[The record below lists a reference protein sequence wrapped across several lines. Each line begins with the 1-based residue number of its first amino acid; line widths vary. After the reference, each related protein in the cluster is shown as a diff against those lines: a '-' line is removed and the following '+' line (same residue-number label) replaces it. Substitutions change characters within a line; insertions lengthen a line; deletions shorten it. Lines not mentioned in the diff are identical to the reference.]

1 MTPAPRG
8 ATLLGSMGPLPPRQ
22 KKVFKNARKRIGD
35 LVKAR
40 VMSLAALGSGKDPKR
55 TPLSEALDK
64 WIELLRMKENA
75 RQQREAETMRA
86 NMTSMLGQSRNAS
99 DDEGSSSDT
108 ATSGSGSGTSRSQN
122 RSIAR
127 KKKARIDHEAKPQ
140 APFDRLCD
148 ILVRACPSRHLRQ
161 LILGLI
167 LRLIVWTR
175 RRSRSIGGWSYRAVS
190 CQ

>member
-1 MTPAPRG
+1 
-8 ATLLGSMGPLPPRQ
+8 MGPLPPRQ

-140 APFDRLCD
+140 APFDRDEADQSAAGATELSAVND
-148 ILVRACPSRHLRQ
+148 LRPVARNAGPKIFLKILLDRE
-161 LILGLI
+161 
-167 LRLIVWTR
+167 
-175 RRSRSIGGWSYRAVS
+175 
-190 CQ
+190 